1 MRLNNNISSLN
12 IFREYSKNLKLNS
25 KSLSRISSGE
35 KIIKAS
41 DGPNEMSQSERM
53 RIQIRGLQMAQRN
66 VQDGVSMMQTA
77 DGALSSLNSILGRV
91 RELVVQS
98 GSGAN
103 SSEDQKVIKGEI
115 NQMIDGYE
123 EIAKNTEFNGVK
135 LFDLKNDNGE
145 AVVKKSMQ
153 IGANSGDSMDIK
165 LYDLSPD
172 KVGATMIDSN
182 DEKKI
187 DSKKTLQYLKDNLD
201 IKDADFVDRA
211 LEIVDAASNT
221 IVDVRSKY
229 GAISNKF
236 ESTLGNLG
244 DFEIATQRSESRI
257 RDVDMS
263 EEMIEFTKTG
273 ILIESGNAMMVQSN
287 KFPQD
292 ALRILENVKSR

>member
-12 IFREYSKNLKLNS
+12 IFREYNKNLKLNS

-257 RDVDMS
+257 RDVDIA

>member
-35 KIIKAS
+35 KITKAS

-103 SSEDQKVIKGEI
+103 SPEDQKVIKGEI

-123 EIAKNTEFNGVK
+123 EIVNNTEFNKVNI
-135 LFDLKNDNGE
+135 LKNTSLEGKK
-145 AVVKKSMQ
+145 AVQ

-182 DEKKI
+182 GEKKI
-187 DSKKTLQYLKDNLD
+187 DSTKTLQYLKDNLD
-201 IKDADFVDRA
+201 VKDADFVDKA

-221 IVDVRSKY
+221 VIDARSKY

-257 RDVDMS
+257 RDVDMA
-263 EEMIEFTKTG
+263 EEMIEFTRTG

-292 ALRILENVKSR
+292 ALRILENVRSR

>member
-12 IFREYSKNLKLNS
+12 IFREYNKNLKLNS

-103 SSEDQKVIKGEI
+103 SPEDQKVIKGEI

-201 IKDADFVDRA
+201 IKDADFVDKA

-257 RDVDMS
+257 RDVDIA